1 VEAYRY
7 LISHK
12 EDQINKRLDRA
23 TGAKHFEEKE
33 DATD

>member
-1 VEAYRY
+1 VGAYRY

-12 EDQINKRLDRA
+12 EDQINKRSDRA
-23 TGAKHFEEKE
+23 MGTKHFEEKE